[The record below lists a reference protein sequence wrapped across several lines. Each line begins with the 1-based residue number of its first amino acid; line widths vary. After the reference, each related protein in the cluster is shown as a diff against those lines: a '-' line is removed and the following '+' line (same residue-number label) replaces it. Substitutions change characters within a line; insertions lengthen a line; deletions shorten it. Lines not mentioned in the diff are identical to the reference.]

1 MANVTDDTSK
11 DTNGNAGAD
20 DALDPKI
27 GNAINAAVSSHLKRH
42 MKGLGDQF
50 GTMLDER
57 LAALSQKKETPAPA
71 VEKPAADPM
80 QEVEKL
86 RGELKAQKMRAAE
99 KEVYADIRSHL
110 TNKVRP
116 EAMDMA
122 IKVLKADGL
131 VKIDSRDGTATFKS
145 QDLGDVELA
154 EGLEEWL
161 KGEGA
166 IFAPTAQAKKPR
178 VTGPA
183 RAPIRPGPGAV
194 GQEENLTPAQKT
206 ARALHAKG
214 FTLI

>member
-1 MANVTDDTSK
+1 MANVADEK
-11 DTNGNAGAD
+11 DPNAGNETD
-20 DALDPKI
+20 TLDPKI

-50 GTMLDER
+50 GTLLDER
-57 LAALSQKKETPAPA
+57 LSALNLPKKETKTEDKPAPA
-71 VEKPAADPM
+71 QDAAM

-99 KEVYADIRSHL
+99 KEVFADIRGML

-116 EAMDMA
+116 EAMDTA
-122 IKVLKADGL
+122 LKLLKADGL
-131 VKIDSRDGTATFKS
+131 VKIDSRDNTAKFKS
-145 QDLGDVELA
+145 PDLGEVDLH

-166 IFAPTAQAKKPR
+166 IFAPPAQARKLR
-178 VTGPA
+178 LTGPA
-183 RAPIRPGPGAV
+183 KAPARPAGG

-206 ARALHAKG
+206 ARALQAKG
-214 FTLI
+214 LTII